1 VKGVQGIPARRPQIR
16 LVSRTT
22 AAALATAT
30 AIAVLVI
37 SQLPTA
43 TAGSS
48 IRCCLKVTANV
59 LGTIS
64 LEFPQNPRM
73 AWQGRRDY
81 SWSARETGLYELED
95 LGGAEWLFYEL
106 HPRTK
111 IKGGASEIGTLTY
124 NFRSPDPPDPNRE
137 DEPEIS
143 NCGQFM
149 STGQKWKWSGPRE
162 PAGEAGL
169 IDREA
174 GGDELRITVNERL
187 TQMDHD
193 DVAPF
198 TKSGECD
205 HELVDHHG
213 DTGGNDG
220 LPITDYPE
228 IPTPAL
234 LRGRNLPSHE
244 KLRKASPFQS
254 KKKEYRG
261 GGHQPTG
268 PIESSTHHTTVGS
281 VKVKWVR
288 FEYFPKKRLKEEI
301 EALKKLD

>member
-1 VKGVQGIPARRPQIR
+1 MPRRRSQIR

-22 AAALATAT
+22 AAAIVTAAATAALAATQLST
-30 AIAVLVI
+30 AA
-37 SQLPTA
+37 S
-43 TAGSS
+43 GSS

-64 LEFPQNPRM
+64 LEFPPNPRA

-81 SWSARETGLYELED
+81 SWSARETGLYEVED
-95 LGGAEWLFYEL
+95 LGGGPFLFYEL
-106 HPRTK
+106 TPRTK

-124 NFRSPDPPDPNRE
+124 NFRSPDPPDASRG
-137 DEPEIS
+137 EPEVYE
-143 NCGQFM
+143 CGQFM

-169 IDREA
+169 IDHE
-174 GGDELRITVNERL
+174 GGGNELRITVNERL

-198 TKSGECD
+198 SKSGECD

-228 IPTPAL
+228 IPAPAL
-234 LRGRNLPSHE
+234 LRRSHLPSNE
-244 KLRKASPFQS
+244 QLRKASPFQT
-254 KKKEYRG
+254 KKKEYT

-268 PIESSTHHTTVGS
+268 PIDNSTHHTTAGT

-301 EALKKLD
+301 NALKKLE

>member
-1 VKGVQGIPARRPQIR
+1 MPRRRSQIR
-16 LVSRTT
+16 IASRTT
-22 AAALATAT
+22 AAALIMAGATA
-30 AIAVLVI
+30 VLAA
-37 SQLPTA
+37 SQLSTA
-43 TAGSS
+43 SSGSS

-81 SWSARETGLYELED
+81 SFSARETGLYELED

-124 NFRSPDPPDPNRE
+124 NFRSPDPPDPDRE
-137 DEPEIS
+137 DEPEVS

-149 STGQKWKWSGPRE
+149 STGQKWKWSGPKE

-174 GGDELRITVNERL
+174 GGDELRISINELL
-187 TQMDHD
+187 TQMDRD

-198 TKSGECD
+198 SKSGECD

-234 LRGRNLPSHE
+234 LRGKRLPSNE
-244 KLRKASPFQS
+244 ELRKRSPFES
-254 KKKEYRG
+254 KKKVYTT
-261 GGHQPTG
+261 GHQPAG
-268 PIESSTHHTTVGS
+268 PIDNSTHHTTTGTS
-281 VKVKWVR
+281 RVKWVR